1 MIARHLADV
10 DPSIPF
16 TILAFF
22 PEYRMERHRSPT
34 LSEMIAAYEG
44 VKSSGLKKVR
54 LGNQG
59 IFIKTEADRD
69 LFNKHVIDHDR

>member
-1 MIARHLADV
+1 VETIARHLTDV

-22 PEYRMERHRSPT
+22 PEYRMERYRSPT

-44 VKSSGLKKVR
+44 VKSSGL
-54 LGNQG
+54 N
-59 IFIKTEADRD
+59 
-69 LFNKHVIDHDR
+69 